1 MAFIYPANPADGDI
15 IVRGD
20 LLSKYN
26 KGTNTW
32 TVSQLQ
38 SEYGIP
44 GPKGNDGPKG
54 DKGDDAAL
62 FINGVVPT
70 PEDLP
75 EVGNINEIWITE
87 SNGHGWIWDDDRA
100 WRDIGVVLQGPKGP
114 IGPQGAEG
122 PQGISG
128 ARGPQGDQGP
138 PGVDGA
144 QGPAGSQVVATT
156 TTLGSIKIGR
166 GLAIWPDGTAN
177 AQKSDVIIETAPI
190 PIDDNGQS
198 RASLYEPIYATI
210 GQNTEEYFKQGSYR
224 PQWSTGTT
232 YITMPVE
239 ANAALVWVFFYS
251 NLTVNPEVPYTVGNI
266 SPLRSYQTDTI
277 NLSGATFNSGSAS
290 QMGSSMTHNLTLPM
304 NSYTVQERVSNLTTS
319 KFNQI
324 SFDTGGSIVA
334 FAYDCT
340 IQKAAWVRVN
350 GGFCRMIIM
359 PYINREGQNEVYPE
373 NDYGE
378 PGDPLARAV
387 SRVES
392 HAFGRPTA
400 QWNEFLKIEESVG
413 YGLAIDSID
422 DNAASQADDSGEL
435 KKMISDALILCDQQ
449 SVYYKDNDNQ
459 VYDMIQG
466 YRAELLNLRN
476 EPGPS
481 SVVFDSLKV
490 ITDNL
495 NGIADYDFRFETEV
509 R

>member
-20 LLSKYN
+20 LIATYTEYN
-26 KGTNTW
+26 NTW
-32 TVSQLQ
+32 TVGQLHP
-38 SEYGIP
+38 EYGVV

-54 DKGDDAAL
+54 EKGDDATL

-100 WRDIGVVLQGPKGP
+100 WRDIGVVLQGPQGP
-114 IGPQGAEG
+114 VGPQGAEG
-122 PQGISG
+122 PQGIRG

-138 PGVDGA
+138 PGQDGEK
-144 QGPAGSQVVATT
+144 GETGSQVVATT
-156 TTLGSIKIGR
+156 TSLGSIKIGR
-166 GLAIWPDGTAN
+166 GLAIWPDGTAT

-210 GQNTEEYFKQGSYR
+210 GENTEEYFLQGSYR
-224 PQWSTGTT
+224 ENWSADTT
-232 YITMPVE
+232 YIQMPIE

-251 NLTVNPEVPYTVGNI
+251 NLTVNPAVPYSVGNI

-277 NLSGATFNSGSAS
+277 NLTGATFNSGSAS
-290 QMGSSMTHNLTLPM
+290 QMGSAMTHNLTIPM
-304 NSYTVQERVSNLTTS
+304 NSYTIQERISNQTIS

-334 FAYDCT
+334 FNYVCT
-340 IQKAAWVRVN
+340 IQKAAWVRLN

-359 PYINREGQNEVYPE
+359 PYINRAGQNELYPE
-373 NDYGE
+373 NDYE
-378 PGDPLARAV
+378 LPTDPLARAV
-387 SRVES
+387 SKVES

-400 QWNEFLKIEESVG
+400 KWNEFVKIEEG
-413 YGLAIDSID
+413 ALRDLAIDQEQN
-422 DNAASQADDSGEL
+422 NAATQADDAGEL
-435 KKMISDALILCDQQ
+435 KKMINDAIILVDQQ
-449 SVYYKDNDNQ
+449 SVYYKDNDTQ
-459 VYDMIQG
+459 VYDLLQT
-466 YRAELLNLRN
+466 YRNQLLNLRN

-481 SVVFDSLKV
+481 SVVFDSLKN
-490 ITDNL
+490 ITDSL
-495 NGIADYDFRFETEV
+495 NGIADYDFRFETDV
-509 R
+509 

>member
-1 MAFIYPANPADGDI
+1 MSFQYPANPSDGDI

-20 LLSKYN
+20 LLATYTKSN
-26 KGTNTW
+26 NTW
-32 TVSQLQ
+32 QVSQLNPD
-38 SEYGIP
+38 YGIT

-54 DKGDDAAL
+54 EKGDDASL

-100 WRDIGVVLQGPKGP
+100 WRDIGVVLQGPQGP
-114 IGPQGAEG
+114 VGPQGSEG

-128 ARGPQGDQGP
+128 ARGPKGDQGP
-138 PGVDGA
+138 PGADGEK
-144 QGPAGSQVVATT
+144 GESGSQVVATT
-156 TTLGSIKIGR
+156 STLGSIKIGR
-166 GLAIWPDGTAN
+166 GLAIWPDGTAT

-210 GQNTEEYFKQGSYR
+210 GQNTEEYFLQGSYR
-224 PQWSTGTT
+224 PGWSTDTT

-239 ANAALVWVFFYS
+239 ANAALVWVFYYS
-251 NLTVNPEVPYTVGNI
+251 NLIVNPSIPYTVGNI

-277 NLSGATFNSGSAS
+277 TLSGATFNSGDAT
-290 QMGSSMTHNLTLPM
+290 QMGSAMTHNLTLPM
-304 NSYTVQERVSNLTTS
+304 NSYTVQERISNLTTS

-334 FAYDCT
+334 FAYNCT
-340 IQKAAWVRVN
+340 IQKAAWVRLN

-359 PYINREGQNEVYPE
+359 PYINRAGQNALYPE
-373 NDYGE
+373 NDYDL
-378 PGDPLARAV
+378 PTDPLARAV
-387 SRVES
+387 TKVES
-392 HAFGRPTA
+392 HAFGRPTSK
-400 QWNEFLKIEESVG
+400 WNEFIKIEENIN
-413 YGLAIDSID
+413 YDLAIDSLND
-422 DNAASQADDSGEL
+422 TAASQADDAGEL
-435 KKMISDALILCDQQ
+435 KKMISDAIIQCDQL
-449 SVYYKDNDNQ
+449 SVYYKDNDTQ
-459 VYDMIQG
+459 VYEMIQG
-466 YRAELLNLRN
+466 YRNDLLNLRN

-481 SVVFDSLKV
+481 SVVFDSLKN

-495 NGIADYDFRFETEV
+495 NGIADYDFRFETDV
-509 R
+509 P